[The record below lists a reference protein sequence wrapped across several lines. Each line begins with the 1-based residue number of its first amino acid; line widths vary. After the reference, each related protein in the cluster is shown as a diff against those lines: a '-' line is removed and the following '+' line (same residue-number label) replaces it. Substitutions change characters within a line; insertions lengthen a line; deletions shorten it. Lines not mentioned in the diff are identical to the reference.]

1 MGVRRNFMS
10 TFFQAFDMPTPFTCI
25 GKRTQS
31 NVPAQA
37 LALMN
42 SPFVRE
48 MANRWAESLIKVP
61 AADRLDVAYTAAY
74 GRKPSAS
81 ETKLAM
87 EFIGKDINDL
97 TAWKDYCHVMFNVKE
112 FIFIR

>member
-1 MGVRRNFMS
+1 M
-10 TFFQAFDMPTPFTCI
+10 
-25 GKRTQS
+25 
-31 NVPAQA
+31 
-37 LALMN
+37 MN

-48 MANRWAESLIKVP
+48 MANRWAESLIKIP

-74 GRKPSAS
+74 GRKPTSS
-81 ETKLAM
+81 ETKLAL

-97 TAWKDYCHVMFNVKE
+97 NAWKDYCHVMFNVKE

>member
-1 MGVRRNFMS
+1 MS

-25 GKRTQS
+25 GRRTTS

-48 MANRWAESLIKVP
+48 MANRWADVLMKVP
-61 AADRLDVAYTAAY
+61 SETRLDVAYTSAY
-74 GRKPSAS
+74 GRLPTAS
-81 ETKLAM
+81 ERGLAD
-87 EFIGKDINDL
+87 EFLGASKDDVTVWRDL
-97 TAWKDYCHVMFNVKE
+97 CHVMFNVKE